1 VSAILAIRA
10 KSRLQIDYGG
20 TAASSY
26 RRLGLE
32 ENSVTPTINF
42 EHPTVAAN
50 APLGWVSDVAAEML
64 RRLGIRYVVQ
74 NPGSSFAG
82 LHDSLV
88 NYLGNQNPTMML
100 ALNEQVAIAIA
111 HGYAKVTGEPIAV
124 VMHSNVG
131 LMNGIMGIYNAWVD
145 RVPVYMIGA
154 SGPHDATQR
163 TPWIHWIHTARDQA
177 AMIRHFIKWDDS
189 PGSPG
194 ALVESMLRANI
205 LGRIQPCGPT
215 YICLDVALQQ
225 RPLDGEARLPDPSR
239 FAPPVAPE
247 PPDAE
252 IARAVDLLLGAK
264 KPVIMAGR
272 VSRSQVDWDRRIRLA
287 ELLGASVVT
296 DLKTAAAF
304 PTDHKLHVGIPGVHF
319 RQPQQEAVR
328 RSDVILALDWIDLGG
343 ILNFV
348 YGGSDVTAKVI
359 HCQVDSYVHNG
370 WSMDHHGLAPA
381 DVPILADPDRC
392 VAKLLE
398 AVETRLGGQ
407 SRWDGKA
414 RWQAPMVPPVEDR
427 DLNSEIDLAA
437 MALALNA
444 ARKNHEIVLGRAPLG
459 WMPEF
464 YPLRGPL
471 DYLGMDGGAGV
482 GSGPGNSVGHALA
495 LMGSGKIA
503 VSVIG
508 DGDLMQGVTALW
520 TAARYRI
527 PAMIVVVNNGTHLND
542 ELIQEKI
549 ARARG
554 RPVENA
560 WVGQRFSDPP
570 LDIPGI
576 ARSHGVHAMG
586 TVTRVGDLALAFED
600 ALRFA
605 EGGRPVLVDVL
616 CETRVSASSHAEKGV
631 ETAGTRRSSS

>member
-1 VSAILAIRA
+1 MIPP
-10 KSRLQIDYGG
+10 ID
-20 TAASSY
+20 
-26 RRLGLE
+26 
-32 ENSVTPTINF
+32 F
-42 EHPTVAAN
+42 ERPTVATN
-50 APLGWVSDVAAEML
+50 PSLGWVSDVAAEML

-124 VMHSNVG
+124 IMHSNVG

-145 RVPVYMIGA
+145 RVPIYMIGA
-154 SGPHDATQR
+154 SGPHDATLR

-189 PGSPG
+189 PGSAG
-194 ALVESMLRANI
+194 AIMESMLRANI
-205 LGRIQPCGPT
+205 LGRTQPCGPT

-225 RPLDGEARLPDPSR
+225 RPLDGEPRLPDPAR

-247 PPDAE
+247 PPAAE
-252 IARAVDLLLGAK
+252 IARAADLLIAAK
-264 KPVIMAGR
+264 NPVIMAGR
-272 VSRSQVDWDRRIRLA
+272 VSRSQADWDRRIRLA
-287 ELLGASVVT
+287 ELLGASVAT

-319 RQPQQEAVR
+319 RVPQKEAVR
-328 RSDVILALDWIDLGG
+328 ASDVVLALDWIDLGG
-343 ILNFV
+343 ILNFI
-348 YGGSDVTAKVI
+348 YDGGEVTAKII

-392 VAKLLE
+392 VEALLE
-398 AVETRLGGQ
+398 AVEMRLKGKA
-407 SRWDGKA
+407 RWDGKA
-414 RWQAPMVPPVEDR
+414 RWQGPAVPRLEDR
-427 DLNSEIDLAA
+427 DPNSEIDLTA
-437 MALALNA
+437 MTLALDA
-444 ARKNHEIVLGRAPLG
+444 ARHSHDIVLSRAPLG

-482 GSGPGNSVGHALA
+482 GSGPGNAVGHALA
-495 LMGSGKIA
+495 LMGTGKVS

-527 PAMIVVVNNGTHLND
+527 PAMIVVVNNRTHLND

-549 ARARG
+549 ARARN

-560 WVGQRFSDPP
+560 WVGQRFSDPA

-576 ARSHGVHAMG
+576 ARSHGVETIG
-586 TVTRVGDLALAFED
+586 TVTRVGDLAAAFEQ
-600 ALRFA
+600 ALRIA
-605 EGGRPVLVDVL
+605 EGGKPVLVDVL

-631 ETAGTRRSSS
+631 ETAGAGTR